1 MALYESAGYSEE
13 NKDRLAAIATL
24 AYEVTLMQT
33 GFRCR
38 LNAVITQ
45 GMADRK

>member
-1 MALYESAGYSEE
+1 MALYESVGYSEE
-13 NKDRLAAIATL
+13 KKDRLAAVAIL

-33 GFRCR
+33 GFRCI
-38 LNAVITQ
+38 LSAVITQ